1 MLLAGVALDFRAE
14 YGIAEFAEKYR
25 RTLCDSTHLVS
36 PSLLFFLSFCPI
48 VCLSPSFSLS
58 SSLSLSFS
66 LDFSLSLSSSL
77 SLSLFHTRTH
87 TDTSMRHAAMLL
99 KSWSSA
105 ALRTSQF
112 SNVTTHEKCT
122 IVTEDVLAAINAPV
136 TSSEALTGSNAE
148 PLSS

>member
-1 MLLAGVALDFRAE
+1 MDFRAE

-36 PSLLFFLSFCPI
+36 PSLLFFLSFSPI

-77 SLSLFHTRTH
+77 SLSLSLPHAHTH

-112 SNVTTHEKCT
+112 SNVKTHEKCT